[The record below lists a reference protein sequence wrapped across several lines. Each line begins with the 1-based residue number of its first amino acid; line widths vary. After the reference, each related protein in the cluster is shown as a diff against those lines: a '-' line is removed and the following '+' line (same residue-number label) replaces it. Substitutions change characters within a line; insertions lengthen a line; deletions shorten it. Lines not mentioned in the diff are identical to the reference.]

1 MNVHLVLMMLLVLL
15 LLLLLVMVEDL
26 IGVGL
31 KVWFS
36 VVVMVV
42 SGYMF
47 LKLMLVNKI
56 WQWFGVVVKIMV
68 LMLVVLMKLL
78 LLLMMGMMAG
88 EVIFVKGGVKLH
100 QWRWLRGHFCF
111 RFH

>member
-42 SGYMF
+42 SGYM
-47 LKLMLVNKI
+47 LVKLMLVNKI
-56 WQWFGVVVKIMV
+56 W
-68 LMLVVLMKLL
+68 
-78 LLLMMGMMAG
+78 
-88 EVIFVKGGVKLH
+88 
-100 QWRWLRGHFCF
+100 
-111 RFH
+111 